1 MRPELNR
8 VGNTSLYLSNFV
20 ADQKQKNP
28 FELST
33 FKVRKSQGNEET
45 K

>member
-8 VGNTSLYLSNFV
+8 VGNTSLPNFV

-33 FKVRKSQGNEET
+33 FKIRKSQGNEET